1 MTKNHKDLDLENSV
15 PEQGLFLTPF
25 QHKLLI
31 KNLQEELC
39 PEHQHRIEIMM
50 LADRG
55 HSQAQIRKI
64 LGCSQETVRYWVA
77 IAKSG
82 QAHLWSEF
90 TVGRPKSANQE
101 YCRRLQELVE
111 QSPRDYGY
119 AFQRWTAMWL
129 SKHLAKELGISISD
143 RHINRL
149 LKAMGLSTR
158 KQAETNE
165 PNASLTGVAVDRVVI
180 HDLPYAHSLQQDGS
194 GSSFR
199 TSELA
204 NESNQG
210 GVNPSLFQVMGIKS
224 SQSLKMDWSRL
235 SSLAPI
241 GSTLAFLGQ

>member
-1 MTKNHKDLDLENSV
+1 MTKNHNDLDLENNV

-25 QHKLLI
+25 QRKLLI
-31 KNLQEELC
+31 KNLQADLC
-39 PEHQHRIEIMM
+39 PEHQNRIEIMM

-55 HSQAQIRKI
+55 HTQSQIRKT

-101 YCRRLQELVE
+101 YCQRLQELVGH
-111 QSPRDYGY
+111 SPRDYGY

-149 LKAMGLSTR
+149 LKSMGLSTR
-158 KQAETNE
+158 KQTEMKAQNARLAEVS
-165 PNASLTGVAVDRVVI
+165 ADRVMI
-180 HDLPYAHSLQQDGS
+180 HDLPNAGS
-194 GSSFR
+194 PQKDD
-199 TSELA
+199 
-204 NESNQG
+204 QG
-210 GVNPSLFQVMGIKS
+210 FQP
-224 SQSLKMDWSRL
+224 LKMDWSRL
-235 SSLAPI
+235 NHLSSN
-241 GSTLAFLGQ
+241 GVTLAFLGQ

>member
-31 KNLQEELC
+31 KNLQAELC
-39 PEHQHRIEIMM
+39 PEHQNRIEIMM

-55 HSQAQIRKI
+55 HTQSQIRKT

-82 QAHLWSEF
+82 QAHLWGDF
-90 TVGRPKSANQE
+90 TVGRPKLANQQ
-101 YCRRLQELVE
+101 YCQRLQELVGHN
-111 QSPRDYGY
+111 PRDYGY

-149 LKAMGLSTR
+149 LKSMGLSTR
-158 KQAETNE
+158 KQTEAKEQ
-165 PNASLTGVAVDRVVI
+165 NAKSVGVSADRVMI
-180 HDLPYAHSLQQDGS
+180 HDLPNAGS
-194 GSSFR
+194 TQKDDKGS
-199 TSELA
+199 
-204 NESNQG
+204 Q
-210 GVNPSLFQVMGIKS
+210 P
-224 SQSLKMDWSRL
+224 LKMDWSRL
-235 SSLAPI
+235 SHFSSNV
-241 GSTLAFLGQ
+241 STFAVLGQ

>member
-1 MTKNHKDLDLENSV
+1 MTKNHNDPDLENNV

-25 QHKLLI
+25 QRKLLI
-31 KNLQEELC
+31 KSLQTDLC

-55 HSQAQIRKI
+55 HTQSQIRKT

-90 TVGRPKSANQE
+90 TVGRPKSANEE
-101 YCRRLQELVE
+101 YCRRLQELVGH
-111 QSPRDYGY
+111 SPRDYGY

-149 LKAMGLSTR
+149 LKSMGLSTR
-158 KQAETNE
+158 KGTETSEANTRLHGI
-165 PNASLTGVAVDRVVI
+165 AADRVTI
-180 HDLPYAHSLQQDGS
+180 HDLPNTGSPQQSDRESFFYASDLV
-194 GSSFR
+194 
-199 TSELA
+199 
-204 NESNQG
+204 NMPNQSG
-210 GVNPSLFQVMGIKS
+210 GVPQVMEIRDYQPIKI
-224 SQSLKMDWSRL
+224 DWNRFSPNV
-235 SSLAPI
+235 SM
-241 GSTLAFLGQ
+241 LAFLGQ